1 MLRSTREGNL
11 CRLKQFRPAGESGRN
26 FIDWHKA
33 RRGYGK
39 GWRMRDFE
47 QTGIGNSRMLT
58 SSRDPKE
65 E

>member
-1 MLRSTREGNL
+1 V
-11 CRLKQFRPAGESGRN
+11 QFETVPGC
-26 FIDWHKA
+26 A
-33 RRGYGK
+33 RRAVGTSSIGIRPEGAYDE

-58 SSRDPKE
+58 SSWDPKE